1 MPEVTFVGMLTKFD
15 VRSCRVKGISFH
27 KFRPWVLCG
36 LHNGTVQI
44 WDYRTNTSIDTY
56 TEHSG
61 SVRGVDF
68 HVSQPLFVSGADD
81 YLIKVWNYKLRRCL
95 FTLRGHMDYIRVTF
109 FHHEQPWILSCS
121 DDFTVRIWNW
131 QSRSSVAC
139 LPGHNHY
146 VMCAQFHPR
155 EDLVVS
161 ASLDRTIRVWD
172 ISSLRLRKQEA
183 GLAQD
188 LLGTSDVT
196 LKYLLEGH
204 EKGVNWVCF
213 HPTKPYIASAADDR
227 SVRVWRMMESSCH
240 EELQL
245 RGHTNNVCCVTYMKD
260 FVVSN
265 SEDRSIRVWD
275 VKSRS
280 AIMVFRRDADRYWIL
295 ATLPEKNLIAAGH
308 DSGLQVFKLFRER
321 PAWVLHGKM
330 LHYVYENTLCSR
342 DLEAEAEYKFN
353 LAPHLYPPRT
363 ISCNPVDNV
372 AVLWYDND
380 GGMAEAFTIPR
391 PGYAVDAD
399 VKKRLNV
406 TDAVFFAPNKY
417 VLVDKNKKLV
427 VCNCQGDRDKL
438 VTPEHS
444 CKRVFPGPM
453 GSVLCLTEEG
463 IEIFHM
469 AQHSVTAQAAVSGI
483 RYVVWDKDFNKVA
496 LIAKNAI
503 TVMTRRLKLITTI
516 MVSTVRLKSAAFDE
530 QRNILYY
537 TTANHLNYCNLRTG
551 ECSTIQ
557 SMRAPAYLV
566 RASGDTIW
574 MLTREGKVV
583 MQELDNMELNFK
595 LKLQQQA
602 YRDVIKII
610 QRKQLQGQALVGYLH
625 KHGHSEIALHF
636 VTEPFT
642 RFNLA
647 VECGALD
654 IAKATAIELNQA
666 SVWRRLADAAT
677 TYGDIQLAQFANT
690 KTSNYHGGALLSLI
704 TGNMAALGHLVDTT
718 NDDSFKLHYGLYL
731 SDVQQRVQIL
741 AKTGQLPLAYL
752 TAKSNGLNDVASALC
767 AQMAPEVS
775 ERMLRVEVHRVPELP
790 TPVAVTEN
798 WPMLQVEESVFAR
811 LLKEP
816 GHFNGVQAALG
827 EEEEEDEDEGHA
839 GAGWDEDEGENPDD
853 AAGVGEGRGE
863 REVEGEGWDDD
874 LELQMPA
881 GYGADAAQP
890 GAYVVPVEHPPLS
903 QHWVE
908 AYSLPAFHVAAG
920 SFSTAFDLLRRQ
932 IGLCDP
938 EPLKPYVMDLWASVN
953 ASRPLCVVPSVVFP
967 LATCPPDEHRGSRH
981 APLLPEYI
989 PALTEKL
996 RAGYG
1001 AFVEGR
1007 FAEAQ
1012 IQFLGI
1018 MHQAVF
1024 ATIKE
1029 EKQRAA
1035 LLELMTI
1042 ASEYARALGVQL
1054 HCRSLDGSSKEA
1066 LELSLYF
1073 THFKLQRSHLTLAL
1087 SQAMSKA
1094 YKLKNIKTAAA
1105 VARRLLDQDPP
1116 KVKAKQASAIVAEG
1130 ERNPTDAWTLD
1141 YDERNPFFLCSVS
1154 HRPMYRGTIDPI
1166 RCSYCHSAAH
1176 PKHKGTVCPVCKIA
1190 LLGAESA
1197 GLVNRA

>member
-1 MPEVTFVGMLTKFD
+1 MLTKFD

-27 KFRPWVLCG
+27 KSRPWVLCG
-36 LHNGTVQI
+36 LHNGTAQI

-68 HVSQPLFVSGADD
+68 HISQPLFVSGADD

-172 ISSLRLRKQEA
+172 ISSLRLRKQEV
-183 GLAQD
+183 GIAQD
-188 LLGTSDVT
+188 LLGTTDVT

-227 SVRVWRMMESSCH
+227 TVRVWRMMESSCH

-260 FVVSN
+260 FLISD
-265 SEDRSIRVWD
+265 SEDRTIRVWD
-275 VKSRS
+275 VKSRNPV
-280 AIMVFRRDADRYWIL
+280 MVFRRDTDRYWIL

-308 DSGLQVFKLFRER
+308 DSGMQVFKLFRER
-321 PAWVLHGKM
+321 PAWVVNGKL
-330 LHYVYENTLCSR
+330 LHYIYEDTLYSHDFESR
-342 DLEAEAEYKFN
+342 AEYKFN
-353 LAPHLYPPRT
+353 LAHHLHPPCT
-363 ISCNPVDNV
+363 ISCNPVDNM
-372 AVLWYDND
+372 AVLWYDTD
-380 GGMAEAFTIPR
+380 GGMTETFTIPK

-399 VKKRLNV
+399 IKKRLNV
-406 TDAVFFAPNKY
+406 TDAVFFAPSKY
-417 VLVDKNKKLV
+417 VFVDKSNKLV
-427 VCNCQGDRDKL
+427 VCNCQGEREK
-438 VTPEHS
+438 VVSPEHS

-453 GSVLCLTEEG
+453 GYVLCQTDAGVELY
-463 IEIFHM
+463 HM
-469 AQHSVTAQAAVSGI
+469 AQHTVTAEAAVCGI
-483 RYVVWDKDFNKVA
+483 RHVVWDKEFNKVA
-496 LIAKNAI
+496 FISKNTI
-503 TVMTRRLKLITTI
+503 TVMTKRLKLITTI
-516 MVSTVRLKSAAFDE
+516 VVSTVRMKSAAFDE

-537 TTANHLNYCNLRTG
+537 TTANHLKYCNLRTG

-557 SMRAPAYLV
+557 SMKNPAYLV

-574 MLTREGKVV
+574 MITREGKVTV
-583 MQELDNMELNFK
+583 QELDNLELNFK

-610 QRKQLQGQALVGYLH
+610 HRKQLQGQALVGYLH

-647 VECGALD
+647 VECGALE
-654 IAKATAIELNQA
+654 IAKSTAMELNQA
-666 SVWRRLADAAT
+666 SVWRRLAEAAKT
-677 TYGDIQLAQFANT
+677 NGDIQLAQFANS
-690 KTSNYHGGALLSLI
+690 KALNFHGGALLSLI

-718 NDDSFKLHYGLYL
+718 NDDNFKLHYGLYL
-731 SDVQQRVQIL
+731 GDAQKRVQIL
-741 AKTGQLPLAYL
+741 ANAGQLPLAYL
-752 TAKSNGLNDVASALC
+752 AAKSNGLDDLASAIFDK
-767 AQMAPEVS
+767 MDPDVS
-775 ERMLRVEVHRVPELP
+775 ERMLKAKVHPISEIP
-790 TPVAVTEN
+790 KPVAVTEN
-798 WPMLQVEESVFAR
+798 WPMLQVEESMFAR

-816 GHFNGVQAALG
+816 GQLNAAQAVLG
-827 EEEEEDEDEGHA
+827 DDEEEEDHA
-839 GAGWDEDEGENPDD
+839 GAGWDEDDYDDTNNNAGMGMDGER
-853 AAGVGEGRGE
+853 EE

-874 LELQMPA
+874 LEIQVPPD
-881 GYGADAAQP
+881 YGADGAQK
-890 GAYVVPVEHPPLS
+890 GAYVVPVEHPPLP

-908 AYSLPAFHVAAG
+908 MYSLPAFHVAAG
-920 SFSTAFDLLRRQ
+920 SFATAFDLLRRQ

-938 EPLKPYVMDLWASVN
+938 EPLKPYMMNLWTSAN
-953 ASRPLCVVPSVVFP
+953 ASRPSWIVTSVVFP
-967 LATCPPDEHRGSRH
+967 LTKYPSGEQRGAHH

-989 PALTEKL
+989 PVLTEKL
-996 RAGYG
+996 RAGYT

-1007 FAEAQ
+1007 FADAQ
-1012 IQFLGI
+1012 AHFVGI

-1024 ATIKE
+1024 ATYE
-1029 EKQRAA
+1029 DEKQRAS
-1035 LLELMTI
+1035 LLELITI
-1042 ASEYARALGVQL
+1042 ASEYARALSVQL
-1054 HCRSLDGSSKEA
+1054 HCRSIDGNSKEA

-1094 YKLKNIKTAAA
+1094 YKMKNIKTAAA

-1116 KVKAKQASAIVAEG
+1116 KTKANQALAIVAEG
-1130 ERNPTDAWTLD
+1130 ERNPTDLEKLE
-1141 YDERNPFFLCSVS
+1141 YDERNPFSLCSFS
-1154 HRPMYRGTIDPI
+1154 HRPMYKGTIDPI
-1166 RCSYCHSAAH
+1166 RCSYCHSPAH
-1176 PKHKGTVCPVCKIA
+1176 PEHKGKACPVCKIA
-1190 LLGAESA
+1190 LLGAETA